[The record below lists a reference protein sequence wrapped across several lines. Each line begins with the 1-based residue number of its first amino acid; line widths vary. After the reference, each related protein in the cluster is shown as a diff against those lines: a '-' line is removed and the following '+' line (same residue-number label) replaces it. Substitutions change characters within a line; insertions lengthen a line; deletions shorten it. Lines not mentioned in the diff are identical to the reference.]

1 MISGG
6 IIYEISYSNEDV
18 GVGVFEGVEGE
29 TPTVVLG
36 GLVNDGDANVD
47 GAGTLMI
54 TKKMV
59 PGTFEM
65 TVSNDMSATNPAH
78 ETAMALSAS
87 LKETVW
93 TFVYRNETIYS
104 GTGTIMGTPTLD
116 GLKSSFTLSV
126 ASGRG
131 WTRQ

>member
-18 GVGVFEGVEGE
+18 GVGVFEGIEGE

-47 GAGTLMI
+47 GAGTLMV
-54 TKKMV
+54 TKKVV

-65 TVSNDMSATNPAH
+65 AVSNDMSETTPAH
-78 ETAMALSAS
+78 ESAMLLSKS
-87 LKETVW
+87 LKETVF
-93 TFVYRNETIYS
+93 TFAYRNETIYS
-104 GTGTIMGTPTLD
+104 GVGAIMGTPSLD
-116 GLKSSFTLSV
+116 GLKSQFTLSV
-126 ASGRG
+126 ASGKG